1 MTGKLSDASEN
12 WKMGRW
18 TMPFMT
24 ITLLYCT
31 VLLQM
36 HVHSHYSRPTGRHGS
51 ILGSPQTRQVS
62 FSFSS
67 SYHSTSISLQ
77 QSWQVPHVK
86 GRSTRKVWGWIRHDW
101 LRLSNCCVQR
111 NATAWRSQLPEVLH
125 RPILQMRVIVKNYCT
140 VLYRTYSTTNS
151 LRLTTTSFIKLLR
164 RKKQLDAMQRYPDFD
179 SPRCNHQFCLPQS
192 RHTRLFLCLVLFL
205 EVHVRCNMTSLS

>member
-1 MTGKLSDASEN
+1 
-12 WKMGRW
+12 
-18 TMPFMT
+18 MPFMT

-36 HVHSHYSRPTGRHGS
+36 HVHSYYSRPTGRHGS

-77 QSWQVPHVK
+77 QSSQVPHVK

-140 VLYRTYSTTNS
+140 VQDLQYNKQPETDNHIFHQTATTEE
-151 LRLTTTSFIKLLR
+151 
-164 RKKQLDAMQRYPDFD
+164 AA
-179 SPRCNHQFCLPQS
+179 RCNATIS
-192 RHTRLFLCLVLFL
+192 RFRFA
-205 EVHVRCNMTSLS
+205 SL